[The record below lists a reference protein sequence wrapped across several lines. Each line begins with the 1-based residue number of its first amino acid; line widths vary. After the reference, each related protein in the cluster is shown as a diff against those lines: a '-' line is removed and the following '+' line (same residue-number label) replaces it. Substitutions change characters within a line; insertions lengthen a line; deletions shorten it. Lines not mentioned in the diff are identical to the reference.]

1 MKTATV
7 NTFQMRIPDDVNR
20 KIKADAAST
29 GLTKHDWIMN
39 AIIKQLSDNNMAV

>member
-7 NTFQMRIPDDVNR
+7 NTFQMRIPDEVNR
-20 KIKADAAST
+20 KIKSDAAAS

>member
-7 NTFQMRIPDDVNR
+7 NTFQMRIPDEVNR
-20 KIKADAAST
+20 KIKSDAAAI

-39 AIIKQLSDNNMAV
+39 AIIKQLTEDSKAV